1 MPTVADRIVQ
11 TLSAAGVTRVYGIVG
26 DSLNGIT
33 SLSGKFALQHDFDE
47 AVEFCGSVHLG
58 TVSST
63 V

>member
-26 DSLNGIT
+26 DCLNGIT
-33 SLSGKFALQHDFDE
+33 SSGKLALQHVFDE